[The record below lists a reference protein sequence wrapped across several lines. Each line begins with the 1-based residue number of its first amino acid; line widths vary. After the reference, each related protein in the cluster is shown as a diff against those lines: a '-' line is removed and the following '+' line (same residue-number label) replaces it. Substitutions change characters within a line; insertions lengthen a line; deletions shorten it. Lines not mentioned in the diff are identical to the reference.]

1 MTTTGDADIGRTLGY
16 LEGRMDEQSVLLQ
29 QIVSQMEQMDG
40 RFDQVNGRFDQVNGR
55 FDQVNDRIDRVNDRI
70 DRVNDRIDRVND
82 RIDESIKEIN
92 AGFQRLYLVAFGI
105 GGTIMA
111 GLIGIIGLLVALIL

>member
-1 MTTTGDADIGRTLGY
+1 MTTTGDADIGSRLGY

-70 DRVNDRIDRVND
+70 DRVNDRID
-82 RIDESIKEIN
+82 ESIKEIN